1 MNIPHVEVVNPSL
14 QRRPF
19 RAILFDFDG
28 TLSLIREGWCQL
40 MVGMM
45 IERLREQTLAPEPE
59 DVLWPHIERLVMSQN
74 GAPTI
79 RQMEVFVE
87 EVQRRGGKPAESTE
101 YLGEFQNRLMAM
113 VRERWVALESGK
125 ASATEWVVPSVH
137 SLLDNLRS
145 RGLHQFVASGTE
157 YDHVSH
163 EAKLLNVNEFFPA
176 GINAPRGNDRSFRKA
191 DVIGRVLAEHGIRG
205 DELLGFGDGMV
216 ETAEVK
222 RVGGVAVGVA
232 SSEYG
237 SGLGRVNP
245 TKRVALISAG
255 ADIIIPDYTHQ
266 EELVQCLLLDEK

>member
-1 MNIPHVEVVNPSL
+1 MHIPHVEIVNPSL
-14 QRRPF
+14 QGRHF

-28 TLSLIREGWCQL
+28 TLSLIREGWCHL
-40 MVGMM
+40 MVDMM
-45 IERLREQTLAPEPE
+45 IARLREQEIAPEPE
-59 DVLWPHIERLVMSQN
+59 SVLWPHIERLVMSQN

-87 EVQRRGGKPAESTE
+87 EVLRRGGKPAESLV
-101 YLGEFQNRLMAM
+101 YLDEFQNRLMAM
-113 VRERWVALESGK
+113 VRGRWSSLEGGK
-125 ASATEWVVPSVH
+125 ATAAEWVVPGVH
-137 SLLDNLRS
+137 SLLENLRS

-163 EAKLLNVNEFFPA
+163 EAKLLRVHEFFPS

-222 RVGGVAVGVA
+222 RVGGVAIGVA

-237 SGLGRVNP
+237 SGLGKVNS
-245 TKRVALISAG
+245 TKRAALVSAG

-266 EELVQCLLLDEK
+266 EELVRWLTATS

>member
-1 MNIPHVEVVNPSL
+1 MHIPHVEIVNPSL
-14 QRRPF
+14 RGRHF

-28 TLSLIREGWCQL
+28 TLSLIREGWCHL
-40 MVGMM
+40 MVDMM
-45 IERLREQTLAPEPE
+45 IARLREQEIAPEPE
-59 DVLWPHIERLVMSQN
+59 SVLWPHIERLVMSQN

-87 EVQRRGGKPAESTE
+87 EVLRRGGKPAESLV
-101 YLGEFQNRLMAM
+101 YLDEFQNRLMAM
-113 VRERWVALESGK
+113 VRGRWSSLEGGK
-125 ASATEWVVPSVH
+125 ATAAEWVVPGVH
-137 SLLDNLRS
+137 SLLENLRS

-163 EAKLLNVNEFFPA
+163 EAKLLRVNEFFPS

-222 RVGGVAVGVA
+222 RVGGAAIGVA

-237 SGLGRVNP
+237 SGLGTVNP
-245 TKRVALISAG
+245 TKRAALVSAG

-266 EELVQCLLLDEK
+266 EELVRWLTATS